1 MKPLIEQIEKDMQ
14 LLKNQRSSLNIG
26 VVVSN
31 ILGGLFKKAVDLVE
45 EVQSQVQSTFV
56 NEAFGFCYLLRS
68 IYILCDKQCSEII
81 SLYYQIRDISVLI
94 ENTKQILQ
102 QYITAEEG
110 KENQQL
116 GSINQV
122 LNEFSLF
129 LQHHESF
136 QRYFVGR
143 GNDAFFVASQGVPSV
158 ELKDYQSKF
167 VLPAELVND
176 LTLIQQKR
184 VIPQGNQTPSFKVF
198 MCCHI
203 HYRFFSSFRKVI
215 PRWRNALL
223 YGIVFFLLF

>member
-1 MKPLIEQIEKDMQ
+1 MQ

-45 EVQSQVQSTFV
+45 EVQAQVQSTFR

-68 IYILCDKQCSEII
+68 IFILCDKQCSEII

-143 GNDAFFVASQGVPSV
+143 GNDAFFGASQVSPSV

-184 VIPQGNQTPSFKVF
+184 VIPQGNQTPSFKVSSCF
-198 MCCHI
+198 LFDC
-203 HYRFFSSFRKVI
+203 RFFSSCHRGT
-215 PRWRNALL
+215 RHWRSVLP
-223 YGIVFFLLF
+223 